1 MGRTFKRE
9 TFNRYDDWDNK
20 FSENRKGKKSM
31 KIINK
36 YVDEDYDEDNIDFN
50 YEEEYTKQYDN

>member
-36 YVDEDYDEDNIDFN
+36 YVDEDYNEDNIDFN